1 MIYKKYMVNIIMENE
16 LKEIK
21 TSDDYVFCARGL
33 EDKEKPLEYKSI
45 CDIKH
50 LMNNK
55 FGYKEGELS
64 TAIDMIALYLKG
76 QKLLY
81 LEAKGYCEFYLNR
94 LMMPCI
100 LLSSVCSVVSGIF
113 NEIPLAGKVIAG
125 ATALNAFIMSIISYY
140 KLDAKAEAHKMT
152 AYSFDQLISECE
164 FTSGKILLSS
174 SKRVSNVNE
183 EEEGKIL
190 LSSLKRV
197 SNVNEEKE
205 DKNKEIYDIGYIQKF
220 INDIEKRVKDIKE
233 KNQFMIPHT
242 IRNRYSEIY
251 NVNIFMKIKV
261 FYIRELMLLNDLKVA
276 YNDCRDVENKI
287 IKTKKDNR
295 NKELYEEYKKKY
307 NEKEEYFKKIL
318 EYRTEINVFEKIIL
332 KAIKEHKDI
341 RCCSILY

>member
-1 MIYKKYMVNIIMENE
+1 MVNIIMENE

-21 TSDDYVFCARGL
+21 ISADDVFCARGL
-33 EDKEKPLEYKSI
+33 EDKDKPLEYKSI
-45 CDIKH
+45 YDIKH

-81 LEAKGYCEFYLNR
+81 LEAKSYCEFYLNR

-183 EEEGKIL
+183 RNKEE
-190 LSSLKRV
+190 
-197 SNVNEEKE
+197 E
-205 DKNKEIYDIGYIQKF
+205 DKNKEIYDIGYIQKFINVNERNKEEEDKNIEIYDIGYIQKF

-233 KNQFMIPHT
+233 KNQFMIPDT

-276 YNDCRDVENKI
+276 YKEI
-287 IKTKKDNR
+287 I
-295 NKELYEEYKKKY
+295 
-307 NEKEEYFKKIL
+307 FI
-318 EYRTEINVFEKIIL
+318 
-332 KAIKEHKDI
+332 
-341 RCCSILY
+341 

>member
-1 MIYKKYMVNIIMENE
+1 MENE

-21 TSDDYVFCARGL
+21 TSDDYLFCARGL
-33 EDKEKPLEYKSI
+33 EDKDKPLEYKSI
-45 CDIKH
+45 SDIKH

-81 LEAKGYCEFYLNR
+81 LESKSYCEFYLNR

-183 EEEGKIL
+183 EE
-190 LSSLKRV
+190 
-197 SNVNEEKE
+197 
-205 DKNKEIYDIGYIQKF
+205 DKNIEIYDIGYIQKF

-233 KNQFMIPHT
+233 KNQFMIPDT

-295 NKELYEEYKKKY
+295 NKELYEEYKEKY
-307 NEKEEYFKKIL
+307 NEKENYFKEIL
-318 EYRTEINVFEKIIL
+318 EYRTVIHDFEKIIL
-332 KAIKEHKDI
+332 KAIEEHKDI

>member
-1 MIYKKYMVNIIMENE
+1 MVNIIMENE

-21 TSDDYVFCARGL
+21 TSDDDVFCARGL
-33 EDKEKPLEYKSI
+33 EDKDKPLEYKSI
-45 CDIKH
+45 YDIKH

-81 LEAKGYCEFYLNR
+81 LEAKSYCEFYLNR

-100 LLSSVCSVVSGIF
+100 LLSCVCSVVSGIF

-183 EEEGKIL
+183 RNKEE
-190 LSSLKRV
+190 
-197 SNVNEEKE
+197 E
-205 DKNKEIYDIGYIQKF
+205 DKNIEIYDIGYIQKF

-318 EYRTEINVFEKIIL
+318 EYRTVINEFEKIIL
-332 KAIKEHKDI
+332 KAIEEHKDI

>member
-1 MIYKKYMVNIIMENE
+1 MVNIIMENE

-21 TSDDYVFCARGL
+21 TSDDVFCARGL
-33 EDKEKPLEYKSI
+33 EDKDKPLEYKSI
-45 CDIKH
+45 YDIKH

-81 LEAKGYCEFYLNR
+81 LEAKSYCEFYLNR

-183 EEEGKIL
+183 RNEEEDK
-190 LSSLKRV
+190 
-197 SNVNEEKE
+197 NKE
-205 DKNKEIYDIGYIQKF
+205 DKNIEIYDIGYIQKC

-233 KNQFMIPHT
+233 KNQFMIPNT

-287 IKTKKDNR
+287 IKTKKDYR
-295 NKELYEEYKKKY
+295 SKELYEEYKKKY

-318 EYRTEINVFEKIIL
+318 EYKTEINEIEKIIL
-332 KAIKEHKDI
+332 KAIEEHKDI
-341 RCCSILY
+341 RCCRILY

>member
-1 MIYKKYMVNIIMENE
+1 MVNIIMENE

-33 EDKEKPLEYKSI
+33 EDKDKPLEYKSI
-45 CDIKH
+45 SDIKH

-81 LEAKGYCEFYLNR
+81 LEAKSYCEFYLNR

-183 EEEGKIL
+183 E
-190 LSSLKRV
+190 
-197 SNVNEEKE
+197 
-205 DKNKEIYDIGYIQKF
+205 DKNIEIYDIGYIQKLEDKNIEIYDIRYIQKF

-233 KNQFMIPHT
+233 KNQFMIPAT

-251 NVNIFMKIKV
+251 NVNIFMRIKV
-261 FYIRELMLLNDLKVA
+261 FYIRELMLLNDLKIV

-287 IKTKKDNR
+287 IKTKKDDR
-295 NKELYEEYKKKY
+295 NKELYEEYKEKY
-307 NEKEEYFKKIL
+307 NEKEEYFNKIL
-318 EYRTEINVFEKIIL
+318 EYRTVINDFEKIIL
-332 KAIKEHKDI
+332 KAIEEHKDI

>member
-1 MIYKKYMVNIIMENE
+1 MENE

-21 TSDDYVFCARGL
+21 ISADDVFCARGL
-33 EDKEKPLEYKSI
+33 EDKDKPLEYKSI
-45 CDIKH
+45 YDIKH

-81 LEAKGYCEFYLNR
+81 LEAKSYCEFYLNR

-183 EEEGKIL
+183 RNKEE
-190 LSSLKRV
+190 
-197 SNVNEEKE
+197 E

-233 KNQFMIPHT
+233 KNQFMIPDT

-276 YNDCRDVENKI
+276 YKEI
-287 IKTKKDNR
+287 I
-295 NKELYEEYKKKY
+295 
-307 NEKEEYFKKIL
+307 FI
-318 EYRTEINVFEKIIL
+318 
-332 KAIKEHKDI
+332 
-341 RCCSILY
+341 

>member
-1 MIYKKYMVNIIMENE
+1 MENE

-33 EDKEKPLEYKSI
+33 EDKDKPLEYKSI
-45 CDIKH
+45 YDIKH

-81 LEAKGYCEFYLNR
+81 LEAKSYCEFYLNR

-100 LLSSVCSVVSGIF
+100 LLSCVCSVVSGIF

-183 EEEGKIL
+183 EEEEDK
-190 LSSLKRV
+190 
-197 SNVNEEKE
+197 NKE
-205 DKNKEIYDIGYIQKF
+205 DKNKKEDKNIEIYDIGYIQKC

-233 KNQFMIPHT
+233 KNQFMIPNT

-261 FYIRELMLLNDLKVA
+261 FYIRELMILNDLKVA

-287 IKTKKDNR
+287 IKTKKDYR
-295 NKELYEEYKKKY
+295 SKELYEEYKKKY

-318 EYRTEINVFEKIIL
+318 GYRTEINEIEQIIL
-332 KAIKEHKDI
+332 KAIEEHKDI
-341 RCCSILY
+341 RCCRILY